1 MRKIL
6 LIVSGLICLT
16 SFARAAQLT
25 DSEVK
30 NLLARI
36 RENRITQ
43 ADFREERVIRL
54 MEKPVVSS
62 GKVWFQ
68 PPNKFRRE
76 VKGSSPS
83 LTVSDGRQLWIYYPN
98 FKLAERY
105 SLGKRSPLDSTV
117 AAINSALNLENIEST
132 FQITAAKIDSSYELT
147 LIPRTASMKR
157 VFQKLDLRI
166 NENLQAARTDM
177 LLPNGDRIVTSYSN
191 QTSASVPPSTF
202 EFTPPPGTEITTPLG
217 NNGSGALRIAHGL
230 FSTASSPEDRKD
242 FCHATPLGRA
252 SRCDGD
258 CHGSALACGARK
270 IRSNHLAYCAPER

>member
-1 MRKIL
+1 MRRIL
-6 LIVSGLICLT
+6 SIVVGLISLT
-16 SFARAAQLT
+16 SFANAEAL
-25 DSEVK
+25 SEGELE

-36 RENRITQ
+36 RENPITQ
-43 ADFREERVIRL
+43 ADFQEQRVIRL
-54 MEKPVVSS
+54 MKKPIVNS

-83 LTVSDGRQLWIYYPN
+83 LTVSDGQQLWIYYPN
-98 FKLAERY
+98 FKSAERY
-105 SLGKRSPLDSTV
+105 PLGKRSPLDTTV
-117 AAINSALNLENIEST
+117 AAINSALNLENVEST

-217 NNGSGALRIAHGL
+217 
-230 FSTASSPEDRKD
+230 K
-242 FCHATPLGRA
+242 
-252 SRCDGD
+252 
-258 CHGSALACGARK
+258 
-270 IRSNHLAYCAPER
+270 